1 MQATAQQA
9 MLQPDADLSA
19 LYIKAPGT
27 CGELLQGA
35 IDGQDF
41 LVNCPINLFSYA
53 KVQPL
58 GCAGLELHNEDRY
71 TKIRDTLLLA
81 AEEHE
86 FSLGHA
92 LEIYSDIPRGKGM
105 ASSSA
110 DISAAFEAICRSYDV
125 SLTAET
131 FAHTVSEI
139 EPSDLVHFPG
149 ISHINHLT
157 GQLFESMPAP
167 EEMNI
172 LVVDCGGQ
180 IDTVMFDRIKA
191 RSLYHSHQPD
201 LCAMLKLL
209 KAGLYSGDLAA
220 VAKAATLSA
229 KFNQQIHFKP
239 QFEELL
245 AISLAAGALGVNCA
259 HSGTVLGVMYRSNE
273 RLKERLIN
281 DISQRFGND
290 ISIVGNHYM
299 ISGGCYEF

>member
-1 MQATAQQA
+1 MQATAHQTVLEPA
-9 MLQPDADLSA
+9 NDLGA
-19 LYIKAPGT
+19 LFIKAPGT

-53 KVQPL
+53 KVQRI
-58 GCAGLELHNEDRY
+58 GSAGLQLQHEHRY
-71 TKIRDTLLLA
+71 TKIRDTILLA

-86 FSLGHA
+86 FSLNHA
-92 LEIYSDIPRGKGM
+92 LEIDSNIPRGKGM

-110 DISAAFEAICRSYDV
+110 DISAAFEAICRSSDL
-125 SLTAET
+125 SLTAEA
-131 FAHTVSEI
+131 FAHTVTEV

-149 ISHINHLT
+149 VSHINHLT

-167 EEMNI
+167 EEMSI
-172 LVVDCGGQ
+172 LVIDCGGH

-191 RSLYHSHQPD
+191 RSLYRSHQPA

-209 KAGLYSGDLAA
+209 KTGLYTNDLAA
-220 VAKAATLSA
+220 VAKAATQSA
-229 KFNQQIHFKP
+229 KFNQQIHFKS
-239 QFEELL
+239 QFEDLL

-273 RLKERLIN
+273 LLEERLIN
-281 DISQRFGND
+281 GISKYFGND
-290 ISIVGNHYM
+290 INIIGNHHM
-299 ISGGCYEF
+299 ISGGCYEY